1 MSIAGAV
8 RTALRALVR
17 NALRSALAMLGI
29 VIAVAAVVATVAIG
43 DGAQAKMSA
52 QMATLGA
59 NLLMITPGGMTRGG
73 VSTGAGGYAT
83 LLREDGAA
91 IEKEL
96 GDVVAGIA
104 PVNRMGALVISGDV
118 NWFTTLLGTTTTYL
132 RVRDWALVEGD
143 VWGREEEVSA
153 GKVCLIGKTVSDK
166 LFGSAPAVGATI
178 RVKHMPCRIIGVL
191 AAKGQGSFGQDQDDV
206 VLMPWATLMRRLSG
220 TAADAVGQFMVSAHR
235 ADLVP
240 DAERQ
245 VTALLRQRHKLTE
258 GVENDFQVRN
268 LAEMQNAAQD
278 QAKTISMLLG
288 AVALISLIV
297 GAIGIANVM
306 LVSVTERTREIGI
319 RMAIGATGL
328 DVLMQFLIE
337 AVVLSSVGGAAGLLL
352 GIGVTQLVATQ
363 AEWPVLLSPSVM
375 LGTLV
380 AAGVSGIVA
389 GFYPALRAS
398 RMDPIEALRYE

>member
-8 RTALRALVR
+8 RTALRALFR

-96 GDVVAGIA
+96 GDVVSGIA

-235 ADLVP
+235 SDLVP

-278 QAKTISMLLG
+278 QARTISMLLG

-337 AVVLSSVGGAAGLLL
+337 AVVLSSVGGAAGILL

-380 AAGVSGIVA
+380 AAGLSGIVA